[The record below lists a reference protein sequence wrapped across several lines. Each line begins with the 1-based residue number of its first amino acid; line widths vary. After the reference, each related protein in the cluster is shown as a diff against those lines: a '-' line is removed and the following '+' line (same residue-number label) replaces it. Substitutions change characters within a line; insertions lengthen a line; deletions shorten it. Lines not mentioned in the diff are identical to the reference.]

1 VDKLQG
7 PPCQALAID
16 HIKCAA
22 LTCGQPLEDFL
33 EKIHKF
39 ESSLGVWKSGKRL
52 KDAARKVQWVSRPG
66 KKDGLKRLHQ
76 YLNIHIGVINMLL
89 LQHGFGKVEYTS
101 RERLAN
107 PEVLIE
113 RIENSALG
121 LQGVRED
128 INAQMVIVAEA
139 RSIMQTL
146 LRIIRGD
153 IAASIRSLA
162 ATVTKIWYFIALRTS
177 PFSVVSA
184 DETPVHQRNSSTA

>member
-107 PEVLIE
+107 PEVIE

>member
-22 LTCGQPLEDFL
+22 LTCRQPLEDFL
-33 EKIHKF
+33 RKIHKF

-52 KDAARKVQWVSRPG
+52 KDAARKVQWISRPG
-66 KKDGLKRLHQ
+66 KKDE
-76 YLNIHIGVINMLL
+76 
-89 LQHGFGKVEYTS
+89 KVEYTS

-107 PEVLIE
+107 HEVLIE
-113 RIENSALG
+113 RIENPALG
-121 LQGVRED
+121 LQGVRGD

-139 RSIMQTL
+139 RSMTQML

-162 ATVTKIWYFIALRTS
+162 ATVTKN
-177 PFSVVSA
+177 
-184 DETPVHQRNSSTA
+184 PVFYCS